1 MGVKVGSM
9 QRFTRACVR
18 TVGLALAAGLA
29 LTGCSSEAYENQP
42 GGMGLV
48 IDQSGS

>member
-1 MGVKVGSM
+1 MK
-9 QRFTRACVR
+9 RFTTACFR
-18 TVGLALAAGLA
+18 TAAVALAAGLT

-48 IDQSGS
+48 IQDLSS